1 MTWRG
6 RLSLG
11 LSTIQSTRRTSYAS
25 GVATTRGNDASRE
38 SEPSREVAVRLTRF
52 PTSQRKAL
60 ERTWQAM
67 TKALPG
73 AAPAISYGLPTLQVD
88 GISVLAVDG
97 FTRHNSLFPYSG
109 GIFAALASELAP
121 YERTKG
127 SIHFSLD
134 RPFPAPL
141 LKRIIRLRIEEINA
155 SFPNR
160 TGHVKAFYDNGF
172 LKHRGRIRG
181 GEPHGEWTWYRRDGS
196 VVRSGSFAKGTRVGA
211 WTAYDRSGG
220 PIAVTHHRDDRGVEP
235 TRRAS
240 KEGRSA

>member
-1 MTWRG
+1 VGSGGHDEDVQRIEE
-6 RLSLG
+6 RLAAFPD
-11 LSTIQSTRRTSYAS
+11 IQ
-25 GVATTRGNDASRE
+25 
-38 SEPSREVAVRLTRF
+38 
-52 PTSQRKAL
+52 QQAL
-60 ERTWQAM
+60 RRTWQAM
-67 TKALPG
+67 RTALPG

-88 GISVLAVDG
+88 GISVIAVDG

-121 YERTKG
+121 YEQTKG

-196 VVRSGSFAKGTRVGA
+196 VVRSGSFAKGARVGA

-220 PIAVTHHRDDRGVEP
+220 PIAVTHHRDDRGVQM